1 MAERLDPSDFRMTQ
15 AKHHYSKQ
23 KFIQQLNPEWHWKSS
38 LAKRLYLQHLTA
50 HDNHS
55 VYFTKSCVIAFVSL
69 VSNPVWLQIDCSH
82 SFKNLYFLCE
92 RLVTPAG
99 PAGPAHPNQTHL
111 YSRKDDSCPRN
122 TIYISGT
129 CLWISGYSSPRLTDF
144 SRMASLMSVRMLLTS
159 WSLSNISRYSIRV
172 SVDGCL
178 ERQGFQYQRLV
189 NWRYWSNCT
198 RINSTSHYLS
208 STTVGYFKHPCKTS
222 SHFLC
227 SDGTC
232 ILSSYVCDGYV
243 DCFDKNDEQNCEK
256 ACNGDDQKNCYHMRV
271 SGVYMCGEMYHRC
284 TTSHECVALTSL
296 CDSQQDCQDS
306 SDEIMCYS
314 DNEVLLTIKE
324 SVLQVNII
332 CTIYY

>member
-1 MAERLDPSDFRMTQ
+1 MAERLEPSDFRMTP
-15 AKHHYSKQ
+15 ARHHFSTKKIVQ
-23 KFIQQLNPEWHWKSS
+23 HFNPEMYWDSS
-38 LAKRLYLQHLTA
+38 LAKFAYLQHLTA

-55 VYFTKSCVIAFVSL
+55 VYFTKSCVTAFVSL

-92 RLVTPAG
+92 RLVTPA
-99 PAGPAHPNQTHL
+99 HSRQTHL
-111 YSRKDDSCPRN
+111 HSRKDVSCRKN

-129 CLWISGYSSPRLTDF
+129 CWRISRYRSPRLTDF
-144 SRMASLMSVRMLLTS
+144 SRVATLMSVRMLLTS
-159 WSLSNISRYSIRV
+159 WSLSNISRYGIRV
-172 SVDGCL
+172 RVDGEHGCL

-198 RINSTSHYLS
+198 RYNSTSHYLS
-208 STTVGYFKHPCKTS
+208 STTIGYFKHPCKTS

-232 ILSSYVCDGYV
+232 ILSSYICDGYV
-243 DCFDKNDEQNCEK
+243 DCVDKNDEENCAE
-256 ACNGDDQKNCYHMRV
+256 ACNGVDQKYNCYHARV
-271 SGVYMCGEMYHRC
+271 HAVSMCGEMYHRC
-284 TTSHECVALTSL
+284 TTSHECVGLIAL

-306 SDEIMCYS
+306 SDEILCS
-314 DNEVLLTIKE
+314 SGNGGLLTIRK
-324 SVLQVNII
+324 SAMKVNII